1 MLLIIQGDIGDDAN
15 SVGAD
20 SEAGDIPIIQGTST
34 KQPMGKE
41 RKLSK
46 RQKLEVS
53 ENELIEKAI
62 QSLERTSQST
72 SHLNMAYRN
81 DVFGQRIAL
90 YTKLT
95 STALGEVTDTNS
107 TV

>member
-1 MLLIIQGDIGDDAN
+1 MIIQGDIGDDDAN

-34 KQPMGKE
+34 KQPTGKE

-46 RQKLEVS
+46 RQKLEAS

-62 QSLERTSQST
+62 QSKE
-72 SHLNMAYRN
+72 
-81 DVFGQRIAL
+81 
-90 YTKLT
+90 
-95 STALGEVTDTNS
+95 
-107 TV
+107 